1 MKFET
6 INELKLKV
14 SGAKD
19 QVLVEEDCCTCINI
33 LLKNDGQVMTSF
45 LGAHNPEIIRLLEK
59 AQKLYFKEIKKTLKA
74 KYFENEQEPC
84 ACGDEC
90 HCHSDHEHC
99 NCGCEEHSHKAEE
112 KHECNCGC
120 EEHSKEKQPKK
131 KAKSKTKN

>member
-19 QVLVEEDCCTCINI
+19 QVLVDEECCTCINI

-74 KYFENEQEPC
+74 KYYENEQEPC
-84 ACGDEC
+84 ECGEQC
-90 HCHSDHEHC
+90 HCHDDGGKCECNHEEGHC
-99 NCGCEEHSHKAEE
+99 NCGCEEHS
-112 KHECNCGC
+112 
-120 EEHSKEKQPKK
+120 KK
-131 KAKSKTKN
+131 KTPKSYEIKKHKEIEKG